1 MLDLPQFVS
10 LKFSGY
16 AIKLFFLTFFAA
28 AALQA
33 TEPSKQIAHNVATA
47 SELAARCDALA
58 AHPFDITKPAN
69 VAGVDFYDLNAET
82 ALLACQAAFANNPT
96 PRLQFQLAR
105 ALEANKLVDLARAGF
120 LAAAEQGH
128 RRAMFSLGYSYWD
141 DEIGSYK
148 PEKALPWFTKAAEAG
163 ETDAMFNI
171 ASAHLNGIV
180 VKKSKAQALVWFKKS
195 AQNGDEEA
203 LAWVEMLESELAE

>member
-1 MLDLPQFVS
+1 LLVCPIV
-10 LKFSGY
+10 
-16 AIKLFFLTFFAA
+16 ILTFLDFVMNLLLLPFFAV
-28 AALQA
+28 AALHA
-33 TEPSKQIAHNVATA
+33 SEPSKQNANQVATV

-58 AHPFDITKPAN
+58 AHPFDISKPAN
-69 VAGVDFYDLNAET
+69 IAGVDFHDLDAEA
-82 ALLACQAAFANNPT
+82 ALLACQAAFANDPT

-120 LAAAEQGH
+120 KAAADKGH

-141 DEIGSYK
+141 DDIGSYE

-203 LAWVEMLESELAE
+203 LTWVEMLESELDE

>member
-1 MLDLPQFVS
+1 M
-10 LKFSGY
+10 
-16 AIKLFFLTFFAA
+16 KLFSLTFFLATVLHAA
-28 AALQA
+28 KA
-33 TEPSKQIAHNVATA
+33 SKPLINKAATA

-58 AHPFDITKPAN
+58 AHPFDITKPVG
-69 VAGVDFYDLNAET
+69 VAGVDFYDLDAEP

-120 LAAAEQGH
+120 LAAAEEGH

-141 DEIGSYK
+141 GEIGSYE
-148 PEKALPWFTKAAEAG
+148 PEKALPWFTQAAEAG

-180 VKKSKAQALVWFKKS
+180 FKKSKVQALVWFKKS

-203 LAWVEMLESELAE
+203 LAWVQMLESELAE